1 MTLDPKKCKAF
12 YGAIFDWKFD
22 DESMPGYTLVN
33 TGAEPTGGVF
43 PKPDDVPVPCINV
56 YFQVEDIEAVLAK
69 VAELGGKTL
78 VPKTQIPKVG
88 HFAMFTDLEGTV
100 IGILQPDS

>member
-1 MTLDPKKCKAF
+1 MTLDPEKCKAF

-43 PKPDDVPVPCINV
+43 RKPDEVPATCINV
-56 YFQVEDIEAVLAK
+56 YFHVSDIEAVLAK
-69 VAELGGKTL
+69 VAELGGQTL
-78 VPKTQIPKVG
+78 VAKTPIPRVG
-88 HFAMFTDLEGTV
+88 HFAMFTDPEGTV
-100 IGILQPDS
+100 IGILQTDT